1 MHPLREEVEAIVETD
16 GWSKEALAKM
26 RKLDSFLKKSQRMD
40 GISCGK
46 FASYCTRRHSSPTL
60 PVSMSRKVMKDFTLS
75 DGTVLP
81 QGTIVTIASQATRL
95 DSGYYENA
103 DVFDPFRFA
112 KDGDDAKHSF
122 VSTNPDYLA
131 FGHGRHA
138 WYECLSIST
147 SYFHDGVF
155 IL

>member
-1 MHPLREEVEAIVETD
+1 QALYDLAANPQYMDPLREEVEAIVETD
-16 GWSKEALAKM
+16 GWTKEALAKM

-40 GISCGK
+40 GISC
-46 FASYCTRRHSSPTL
+46 
-60 PVSMSRKVMKDFTLS
+60 VSMSRKVMKDFTLS

-81 QGTIVTIASQATRL
+81 QGTIVTIASQAIRL

>member
-1 MHPLREEVEAIVETD
+1 MT
-16 GWSKEALAKM
+16 
-26 RKLDSFLKKSQRMD
+26 RK
-40 GISCGK
+40 
-46 FASYCTRRHSSPTL
+46 A
-60 PVSMSRKVMKDFTLS
+60 MKDFTFS

-81 QGTIVTIASQATRL
+81 QGTIVAVAFQATRL
-95 DSGYYENA
+95 DNGVYDNA
-103 DVFDPFRFA
+103 DKFDPFRFA
-112 KDGDDAKHSF
+112 NMREEDGDDAKHSF

-147 SYFHDGVF
+147 SYFHDVVF